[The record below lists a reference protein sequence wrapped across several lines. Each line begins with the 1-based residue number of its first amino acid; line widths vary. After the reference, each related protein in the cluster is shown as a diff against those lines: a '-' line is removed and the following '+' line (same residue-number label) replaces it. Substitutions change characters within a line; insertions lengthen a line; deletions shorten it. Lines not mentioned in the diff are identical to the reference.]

1 MIGAMG
7 KSAMSL
13 IMIGILVVVKTSAFP
28 APDSVVP
35 ESEEMTKFKKELEAF
50 KPEPRQNGNGHLPT
64 TLEEAPAVSTGDAD
78 GLITPDDVP
87 TTIDGT
93 TEIATTAA
101 QAVSEAAPICTN
113 VDMLMTSCSD
123 SEEKSTALWEPRS
136 TLGALIGDLHYF
148 SPLPFPRL
156 T

>member
-1 MIGAMG
+1 MG
-7 KSAMSL
+7 KSAITLM
-13 IMIGILVVVKTSAFP
+13 MIGILVVVKTSAFP
-28 APDSVVP
+28 ATDSVVP
-35 ESEEMTKFKKELEAF
+35 EEKLKDFKH
-50 KPEPRQNGNGHLPT
+50 EPRQSGSGDSPT